1 MRFILILTWVDIV
14 TNFLL
19 VWNLNKLTVAALFLD
34 VSWMTVKFLQLLKDP
49 SRFAIV
55 DKVERY
61 TYIQESLMLLTIP
74 VYLLWGKL

>member
-1 MRFILILTWVDIV
+1 MDII

-19 VWNLNKLTVAALFLD
+19 VWNLNKLTVLALLTD
-34 VSWMTVKFLQLLKDP
+34 VTWMTVKFVQFMKDP
-49 SRFAIV
+49 TRFAIV

-74 VYLLWGKL
+74 AYLVFGAI

>member
-1 MRFILILTWVDIV
+1 MQFVLILTWVDIV

-19 VWNLNKLTVAALFLD
+19 VWNLNKLTVAALLLD
-34 VSWMTVKFLQLLKDP
+34 VSWMTIKFLQFIKDP
-49 SRFAIV
+49 TRFAIV

>member
-19 VWNLNKLTVAALFLD
+19 VWNLNKLTVLALLMD
-34 VSWMTVKFLQLLKDP
+34 VTWMTVKFVQFMKDP
-49 SRFAIV
+49 TRFAIV

-74 VYLLWGKL
+74 AYLVFGAI